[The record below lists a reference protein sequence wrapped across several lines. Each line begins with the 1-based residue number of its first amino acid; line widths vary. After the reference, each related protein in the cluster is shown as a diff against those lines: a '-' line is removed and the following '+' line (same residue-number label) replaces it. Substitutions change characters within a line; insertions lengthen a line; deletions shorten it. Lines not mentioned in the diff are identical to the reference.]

1 MLNNPRA
8 TGLVDLLTVH
18 ILDKTAENLED
29 LRCGYPSLVLREP
42 IRSLDHRL
50 HFLLSDNLKPS

>member
-8 TGLVDLLTVH
+8 TGLVDVLTVNN
-18 ILDKTAENLED
+18 ILDKTVGNQD

-42 IRSLDHRL
+42 VQSLDHRL
-50 HFLLSDNLKPS
+50 HFPA